1 MVTVEW
7 KRQHGGVE
15 VTELAMVVSRG
26 DSRRRLIMLLHRIVN
41 AQTASLVTGS
51 PFLRRTIPVAIAA
64 VLVATAALSVSGTV
78 AASNDDD
85 HRGCTLATLKGR
97 YLFAD
102 AGTLLPPAFGVTRPT
117 PAADAGFHIF
127 NGDGTGTDTVTL
139 RIGTDVVL
147 QNQVIPISYTVSADC
162 TGSSTVP
169 NGPSFDFFISPDGEE
184 FASIATAPAGNYGA
198 SIERRVSRR

>member
-1 MVTVEW
+1 
-7 KRQHGGVE
+7 
-15 VTELAMVVSRG
+15 
-26 DSRRRLIMLLHRIVN
+26 MLPDRTVN
-41 AQTASLVTGS
+41 AQTPSHGTGS
-51 PFLRRTIPVAIAA
+51 RFLRRSIPVAIAV
-64 VLVATAALSVSGTV
+64 VLVATAGLSVSGTV
-78 AASNDDD
+78 AASNDDGP
-85 HRGCTLATLKGR
+85 RGCTLATLKGR

-147 QNQVIPISYTVSADC
+147 QNLVVPISYTVNADC

-198 SIERRVSRR
+198 SIERRASRR

>member
-1 MVTVEW
+1 
-7 KRQHGGVE
+7 
-15 VTELAMVVSRG
+15 
-26 DSRRRLIMLLHRIVN
+26 MLLQHTVN
-41 AQTASLVTGS
+41 AQAASLTTGS
-51 PFLRRTIPVAIAA
+51 RFLRRTIPVAIAA
-64 VLVATAALSVSGTV
+64 VLVATVGLGVSRTV
-78 AASNDDD
+78 TASNDDGP
-85 HRGCTLATLKGR
+85 RGCTLATLKGR

-102 AGTLLPPAFGVTRPT
+102 AGTLLPPAFGVTQPT

-147 QNQVIPISYTVSADC
+147 QNLVIPISYTVNADC
-162 TGSSTVP
+162 TGSSTVT